1 MILQDI
7 RVIEWPAGQVG
18 PVARAMLGD
27 LGAESIKV
35 VGFPL
40 KFSQTPTPET
50 GQRTGEVLPQVC
62 ALSLEEI
69 KAWRQEGV
77 V

>member
-18 PVARAMLGD
+18 PVACTMLD
-27 LGAESIKV
+27 DMGAEVIKV
-35 VGFPL
+35 EGFPL
-40 KFSQTPTPET
+40 KLPQTPTPEM
-50 GQRTGEVLPQVC
+50 GQRTGEVLPRVC
-62 ALSLEEI
+62 ALSPEEI
-69 KAWRQEGV
+69 KTWRQEGV